1 MECKQCGDEVEEL
14 FNVKINGKKRK
25 ICEECVD
32 RLREEGEI
40 AEAAESAIQGMME
53 YKGRR

>member
-1 MECKQCGDEVEEL
+1 MECKLCGEEASEL
-14 FNVKINGKKRK
+14 FSIKVDGRKRK
-25 ICEECVD
+25 VCEECVD

-40 AEAAESAIQGMME
+40 AEAAESAMQGMME